1 MLTFKTRYLRTESP
15 RLNSKEF
22 YQMKTKI
29 VLAIAVGLSIAPH
42 LIVALG
48 IGAPFTALVLAPS
61 TKTVPIGSSVPS
73 VTEGGTIQFTAKEA
87 VTWSL
92 APGSKGSIDSNT
104 GVYTAPAAITAKN
117 ASGGCQNSPNDSIFN
132 TRVDEAPVHANSAAW
147 IAMLKNSGF
156 NYEQAW
162 GLSRYDDSTPRVK
175 LATKYTPQHNGIYPV
190 PVWPQLRE
198 EAGNF
203 AVGYGG
209 AGGDHHITEVN
220 LSNCQYA
227 DIYNYAPGPNGTGT
241 ATSAV
246 SYSGLSNAL
255 PAGGTDAA
263 GMYLQPLTLRLA
275 ELENGKIN
283 HALRFSMRNNYIV
296 PSFVWPAT
304 ANAYPYSKNGMPYGT
319 RLRLKSSALNLS
331 SYSPMAQTLLRQLMQ
346 YGLILADGGGYVSV
360 SMDQDVHEDPTAASA
375 WNEATKAVNSVGGL
389 GAFEVID
396 ESGLQSDSR
405 SAAVR
410 INHGTVTP
418 DDYVQVIATPKSG
431 RKPIASRVAL
441 QGVGIGVPDSSIT
454 VPAGATVSF
463 SAWTSGTTKN
473 DRVAWKT
480 NPSLGT
486 MTSSGSFTAPAV
498 VKPASTK
505 VIAYSVENPS
515 ATQSIA
521 VHVLPVGSDGS
532 IRVSD
537 NMGPAYRYAYPG
549 STYGPDSHNLT
560 WWPEP
565 GFIAGGYNYCD
576 RGGAGGGIF
585 DGWCTFAGNDVTHN
599 FLLPN
604 GNYRVD
610 LYVGLPHLPGTRPA
624 SWNVGAQ
631 GQWTHIAFNP
641 VTASNGGTQPVTLSL
656 PAQVTDNNLSFTISN
671 TIVNTDK
678 SLGPVLSGFAIVH
691 DSSLPHIAVSDA
703 NGNSTQSNVLSNS
716 VMQFSAVGWM
726 MPHAVTWSILPQ
738 IGTISSTGLYRA
750 PSMPQTA
757 TLTVT
762 AKSATDPAKT
772 ASMKIQLSPGTLN
785 VTATSNR
792 LPRSMTDQFRV
803 DLNGRAYSNV
813 TWSATVGSIN
823 PETGLYTA
831 PETVTADTVAT
842 IIATSNDD
850 HLLVRSYQLNVLK
863 NIDPIRI
870 NCGDWWRPEKDANG
884 NVWSTDRGADGGAT
898 YHGSPFIIT
907 GSELDGQALTAKS
920 PMLPVY
926 DSSHLST
933 YTPGNQFNYKFT
945 LPDGSYEVTLL
956 FGNWGFE
963 AHRALFNVSANGQ
976 VMIPRY
982 DPDSVGLNVASRKT
996 FTVNVTKKSLT
1007 LKFAGIGSK
1016 IAEVNGIQI
1025 VAQ

>member
-1 MLTFKTRYLRTESP
+1 
-15 RLNSKEF
+15 
-22 YQMKTKI
+22 MKIMI
-29 VLAIAVGLSIAPH
+29 VLAAAVGLSVAPDV
-42 LIVALG
+42 IVKLG
-48 IGAPFTALVLAPS
+48 VAAPPTASVLAPS

-92 APGSKGSIDSNT
+92 APGSAGSIDPNT
-104 GVYTAPAAITAKN
+104 GVYTAPAAITVKN

-132 TRVDEAPVHANSAAW
+132 TRIDKAPVHANSAAW
-147 IAMLKNSGF
+147 VAMLKKSGI

-162 GLSRYDDSTPRVK
+162 GLSRYDNSTLRIK
-175 LATKYTPQHNGIYPV
+175 LTTKYTPQYNGVYPV
-190 PVWPQLRE
+190 PVWPELRE
-198 EAGNF
+198 EGGNF
-203 AVGYGG
+203 AVGFGG

-227 DIYNYAPGPNGTGT
+227 DIYNYAPGPNDTGT

-246 SYSGLSNAL
+246 RYSGLSNTL
-255 PAGGTDAA
+255 PSGGTDAA

-275 ELENGKIN
+275 ELENGEIN
-283 HALRFSMRNNYIV
+283 HALRFSMSNNYIV

-319 RLRLKSSALNLS
+319 RLRLKSSAVNLS
-331 SYSPMAQTLLRQLMQ
+331 NYSPMAQILLAQLMQ
-346 YGLILADGGGYVSV
+346 YGLILTDGGGYVSISV
-360 SMDQDVHEDPTAASA
+360 DQDVHEDPTAASA
-375 WNEATKAVNSVGGL
+375 LNEATKAVNSVGGM

-396 ESGLQSDSR
+396 ESELQADAR
-405 SAAVR
+405 SAEVK

-418 DDYVQVIATPKSG
+418 DDYAQVIATPKSG
-431 RKPIASRVAL
+431 RKAMTSRVAL
-441 QGVGIGVPDSSIT
+441 QGVGIGVPDPSIT
-454 VPAGATVSF
+454 VAAGATVPF
-463 SAWTSGTTKN
+463 IAWTSGTTKN

-480 NPSLGT
+480 DPSLGK

-515 ATQSIA
+515 ATQTVA
-521 VHVLPVGSDGS
+521 VHILPVATDGS

-537 NMGPAYRYAYPG
+537 NMGPAYKYAYPG
-549 STYGPDSHNLT
+549 SIYGPDSHSIM

-565 GFIAGGYNYCD
+565 GFIAGGYTYCD
-576 RGGAGGGIF
+576 WGGAGGGIF
-585 DGWCTFAGNDVTHN
+585 NGWCTFAGNDVTHN

-610 LYVGLPHLPGTRPA
+610 LYVGVPHMPGTRPG

-631 GQWTHIAFNP
+631 RQWTHIAFNP

-656 PAQVTDNNLSFTISN
+656 PAQVTDNKLSFTISN
-671 TIVNTDK
+671 KIVNTDK
-678 SLGPVLSGFAIVH
+678 SLGPILSGFAIVP
-691 DSSLPHIAVSDA
+691 DSSRPHITISDA
-703 NGNSTQSNVLSNS
+703 NGNSTQSNIMSNS
-716 VMQFSAVGWM
+716 KMQFSAVGWM
-726 MPHAVTWSILPQ
+726 MPHTVTWSILPQ
-738 IGTISSTGLYRA
+738 IGTISSTGLYTA

-762 AKSATDPAKT
+762 AKSTTDPTKT
-772 ASMKIQLSPGTLN
+772 ASMKILLSRGSLN
-785 VTATSNR
+785 VSATGKR
-792 LPRSMTDQFRV
+792 LPRSMTEQFRV
-803 DLNGRAYSNV
+803 DLNGRDYSNV

-823 PETGLYTA
+823 PKTGLYTA
-831 PETVTADTVAT
+831 PETLTADTIVT
-842 IIATSNDD
+842 IRATSNDD
-850 HLLVRSYQLNVLK
+850 HLLVGSHQLNVLK

-870 NCGDWWRPEKDANG
+870 NCGDWWRAEKDANG
-884 NVWSTDRGADGGAT
+884 NSWSSDWGADGGTT
-898 YHGSPFIIT
+898 YHGSPFIMT
-907 GSELDGQALTAKS
+907 GSELDGQPLTAKS
-920 PMLPVY
+920 PMFPVY

-933 YTPGNQFNYKFT
+933 YTPNNQFNYKFT
-945 LPDGSYEVTLL
+945 LPNGSYEVTLL

-963 AHRALFNVSANGQ
+963 AHRALFNVSANGH
-976 VMIPRY
+976 VVISKY
-982 DPDSVGLNVASRKT
+982 DPDSDGLHVASTKT
-996 FTVNVTKKSLT
+996 FTVDVTKKSLT